1 MFSSIVCF
9 LILFLHGEPLASA
22 AVLPVCFVPRHCVQ
36 AMGKRGGPRPKL
48 LKAQDDGWLHETAE
62 RLEKRRAMLEQD
74 HQGEHHAEEAW
85 QRVAR
90 DQLRDLCEG
99 KPASASGKRESPL
112 SGAET
117 AELIYRSTSEGLTL
131 SAYTPWQHTGM
142 IEGRP
147 VQVQISFICVSTSE
161 HGFFYKRCIVI
172 FVFAQQ
178 SLHPRASRLDDAKH
192 IMHTITSQSC
202 WLSIQSFQRC

>member
-1 MFSSIVCF
+1 MLHNAILDDEAMFSSILCF

-36 AMGKRGGPRPKL
+36 AMGRKGGARPKL
-48 LKAQDDGWLHETAE
+48 LQAQDDGWLHETAQ

-74 HQGEHHAEEAW
+74 HEGEHHAEEAW

-99 KPASASGKRESPL
+99 KPASASEKRESPL

-131 SAYTPWQHTGM
+131 SAYNPWQHTGM

-147 VQVQISFICVSTSE
+147 VQVQIDSIFFLILNHCVSTD
-161 HGFFYKRCIVI
+161 GV
-172 FVFAQQ
+172 
-178 SLHPRASRLDDAKH
+178 L
-192 IMHTITSQSC
+192 
-202 WLSIQSFQRC
+202 